1 MAGFKSILSDIG
13 RGLKKFF
20 DVAVKVAEVATPF
33 VDVAFP
39 GIGALYTATV
49 AAAAQAEAAA
59 VAAGQQNGTG
69 PQKLA
74 MVVSAI
80 EKQFNDYAT
89 ANGIPNVTA
98 AMIENW
104 VNAVV
109 ASLNAIP
116 ATRQQAA

>member
-1 MAGFKSILSDIG
+1 MASFKSILGDIG
-13 RGLKKFF
+13 NGLKKFF
-20 DVAVKVAEVATPF
+20 GIAVSAAEVATPF

-59 VAAGQQNGTG
+59 LAAGQQSGTG

-80 EKQFNDYAT
+80 EKQFNDYAA
-89 ANGIPNVTA
+89 ANGISNVTVT
-98 AMIENW
+98 MVENW
-104 VNAVV
+104 INAVV

-116 ATRQQAA
+116 AARAA